1 LTDRTIGG
9 LFEAQV
15 RLAAHRPALRE
26 KRGGRWITTTWG
38 EWSETSRAI
47 AAALIAGGLPAGGR
61 VALLAGTRQAWL
73 EVDIGVLLAGGVSV
87 PLYPTIAASQAAELL
102 TDCQAE
108 VLFVDDPLL
117 LEKLIPDGGPAALGS
132 VREIVVFDP
141 RAVRD
146 EPDAE
151 GRRVIE
157 VADVAA
163 RAPVPVIRYDHLL
176 ARGRAAIDAGRGAEV
191 DARSAAVA
199 ADDVATLLYTSGTTG
214 TPRGAMLT
222 HRGFVTEV
230 DTLAPMITL
239 GPHDEQLLFLPMA
252 HVFGR
257 LLEVAQLRVG
267 FVTSFAESVWKAMD
281 NVSEVNPTFFAS
293 VPRLFEKF
301 QEVANHRARSEGEV
315 RHRLYRWAIDVGLDV
330 SRRTREKKP
339 VPRALALQHRYAD
352 KLVLGRLRAWF
363 GPRLRFAIS
372 GGAPLSPS
380 VAEWFHAIGITV
392 LEGYGLTET
401 SGASHVNLPE
411 RFRFG
416 TVGRTVPHLETRLDA
431 DGEILVRGP
440 SVMRG
445 YWRNPAATAE
455 VLDADGWLH
464 TGDIGSMD
472 ADGTLTITDRKKDLI
487 VTSNGKNVAPQ
498 MLEAM
503 LRESPWISQ
512 AVVYGDAHK
521 HLVALLTLDEASVVR
536 WAREHDRSG
545 EMRMLAGDPELRALV
560 QSDVDGVN
568 RRVASFETIKRFSLL
583 DRELSVDL
591 GELTP
596 TMKVRRRA
604 VYDRH
609 RAVLE
614 ALYDPIR

>member
-1 LTDRTIGG
+1 M
-9 LFEAQV
+9 
-15 RLAAHRPALRE
+15 
-26 KRGGRWITTTWG
+26 TTTWG
-38 EWSETSRAI
+38 EWSLTSRAI
-47 AAALIAGGLPAGGR
+47 AAALVAGGLSAGAR
-61 VALLAGTRQAWL
+61 VAILAGTRQAWL
-73 EVDIGVLLAGGVSV
+73 EVDIGVLLAGGVTV
-87 PLYPTIAASQAAELL
+87 PLYPTIAATQAAEILA
-102 TDCQAE
+102 DCQAE
-108 VLFVDDPLL
+108 ILFVDDPLL
-117 LEKLIPDGGPAALGS
+117 LEKLLPEDGPPALGN
-132 VREIVVFDP
+132 VREVIVFDH

-151 GRRVIE
+151 GRRVLE

-176 ARGRAAIDAGRGAEV
+176 ARGRAALEAGRGPEV
-191 DARSAAVA
+191 DARSAAVL

-214 TPRGAMLT
+214 APRGAMLT

-230 DTLAPMITL
+230 DALAPMMTL
-239 GPHDEQLLFLPMA
+239 GPQDEQLLFLPMA

-281 NVSEVNPTFFAS
+281 NVSEVNPTFFCS

-301 QEVANHRARSEGEV
+301 QEVANHRARLEGEV
-315 RHRLYRWAIDVGLDV
+315 RHRLYRWAIGVGLDV
-330 SRRTREKKP
+330 SRRTRDGKP
-339 VPRALALQHRYAD
+339 IPRALALQHRYAE
-352 KLVLGRLRAWF
+352 KLVLGRLRGWF

-401 SGASHVNLPE
+401 SGASHVNVPGQ
-411 RFRFG
+411 FRFG
-416 TVGRTVPHLETRLDA
+416 SVGRAVPHVEARLDV
-431 DGEILVRGP
+431 DGEILLRGP
-440 SVMRG
+440 SIMRG
-445 YWRNPAATAE
+445 YWRNEAATAD
-455 VLDADGWLH
+455 VLDAEGWLH
-464 TGDIGSMD
+464 TGDVGTL
-472 ADGTLTITDRKKDLI
+472 APDGTLTITDRKKDLI
-487 VTSNGKNVAPQ
+487 ITSNGKNVAPQ
-498 MLEAM
+498 HLEGL

-521 HLVALLTLDEASVVR
+521 HLVALLTLDEASVSR

-545 EMRMLAGDPELRALV
+545 DLRQLASDPELRALV
-560 QSDVDGVN
+560 QADVDGVN
-568 RRVASFETIKRFSLL
+568 RRLSSFETVKRFAVL

-609 RAVLE
+609 RALLE
-614 ALYDPIR
+614 ALYDPLR